1 LPPKVWFA
9 AMLGLAVLGH
19 ALPAGAG
26 QEEAFS
32 LFWQAPPDCPSQLDV
47 RAEVARLLG
56 GKIRLSTD
64 RGFKASAWVVHGQSW
79 SVSIE
84 TDLAGKSGR
93 RAIEAASCQDL
104 ADATA
109 LILALTIDPDILVTR
124 PARPDPPPPPLP
136 LPSPVPPSPLPP
148 LLPPQRSPSPSS
160 PPPPSARSP
169 SPPPLPSPA
178 PAPPRPA
185 PQKHSSPADLLFG
198 LNAQGSQGIL
208 PALDVGLGGSVGV
221 VGRRYRVELRA
232 TYGLRRDQIANA
244 ATPAG
249 AYGQFNFLAGT
260 VAGCF
265 NLGRE
270 ALAFGPCADAEIGMV
285 SAQGFGISQGFSAEK
300 LWLAMGAGGYAAIS
314 LGHRWSV
321 PLHLDVLAPL
331 LRPEFVFKNVPPSRV
346 FQASVVG
353 VRVSAGIE
361 LHF

>member
-1 LPPKVWFA
+1 
-9 AMLGLAVLGH
+9 MLGLAMLGH
-19 ALPAGAG
+19 ALPAGASE
-26 QEEAFS
+26 EEAFS
-32 LFWQAPPDCPSQLDV
+32 LFWQAPPDCPSQVDV

-56 GKIRLSTD
+56 GEIRLSTG
-64 RGFKASAWVVHGQSW
+64 RGFKASASVVHGQSW

-84 TDLAGKSGR
+84 TELADKAGR

-124 PARPDPPPPPLP
+124 PARARPPSLPPPLP
-136 LPSPVPPSPLPP
+136 PPTRS
-148 LLPPQRSPSPSS
+148 PPQASPPPRPAQSPSS
-160 PPPPSARSP
+160 
-169 SPPPLPSPA
+169 PPLPSPA

-185 PQKHSSPADLLFG
+185 PQKRSSPTDLLFG
-198 LNAQGSQGIL
+198 LHAQGSQGTL
-208 PALDVGLGGSVGV
+208 PALDVGLGGSGGV

-232 TYGLRRDQIANA
+232 AYGLRRDQGANA

-260 VAGCF
+260 LAGCF

-285 SAQGFGISQGFSAEK
+285 SAKGVGISQGFSAEK
-300 LWLAMGAGGYAAIS
+300 LWLAIGAGGYAAIP
-314 LGHRWSV
+314 LGHRWSI

-331 LRPEFVFKNVPPSRV
+331 LRPEFVFKNVPPERV
-346 FQASVVG
+346 FQAPVVG
-353 VRVSAGIE
+353 VRVSVGIE